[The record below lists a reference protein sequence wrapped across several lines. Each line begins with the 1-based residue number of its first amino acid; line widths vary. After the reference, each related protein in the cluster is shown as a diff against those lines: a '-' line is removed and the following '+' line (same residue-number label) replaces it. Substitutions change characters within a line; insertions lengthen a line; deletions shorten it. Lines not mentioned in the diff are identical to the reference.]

1 MNDSPPDPAPGAPSS
16 AFSLRRR
23 TVLQAAAWS
32 VPAIAAMTATP
43 AYAASGERLS
53 FTQVPASTT
62 ACQATSGAVVVHL
75 DSSSSNA
82 GQLVQFTLPSGWTWA
97 NGSGS
102 YVTDSNGDA
111 TVPAG
116 DIVVGNRVG
125 TITASAAGQVAA
137 ADVEVLAAGTLVD
150 AYSSAPSGTDFLRVY
165 VNGTGLVA
173 ARQNGDIWARKS
185 TGGWAL
191 QGSGGATGA
200 GQMTTIENAA
210 RALWIQ
216 SGVLTLGTNGQPD
229 ISSSDNVDF
238 VGVIALGSYAVAVK
252 SNGDVWRGDG
262 TNPWSQ
268 VGTGAST
275 DASQIAVL
283 SGQARTTGFWIV
295 GGVLWSEVGPESIGS
310 GQNTG
315 FVRVYASSGAG
326 SASPYRDGAVCA
338 ITSSGDVWKWTS
350 TAGWE
355 QVGSG
360 AQTDVEQGGAFARTF
375 NGTSNVGVMW
385 LSGGVLQK
393 SDERPAL
400 SSQNNSDFHRLAN
413 WNGSV
418 TISKRDGQQVYIYN
432 SPYFYS
438 RSTDVGTSPGQ
449 MAWNGGSGAP
459 IYVKPASC

>member
-1 MNDSPPDPAPGAPSS
+1 MNDSTAAPGQDALSPT
-16 AFSLRRR
+16 FSLRRR
-23 TVLQAAAWS
+23 TVLQGAAWS
-32 VPAIAAMTATP
+32 VPAITMMAVTP
-43 AYAASGERLS
+43 AYAASGDRLS
-53 FTQVPASTT
+53 FTQVPSSSA
-62 ACQATSGAVVVHL
+62 ACQATSGKLVVHL
-75 DSSSSNA
+75 DSSSSNV
-82 GQLVQFTLPSGWTWA
+82 GQLVQFTLPSGWSWT

-125 TITASAAGQVAA
+125 TVTASASGQAA
-137 ADVEVLAAGTLVD
+137 SADMEVLAAGTIVD
-150 AYSSAPSGTDFLRVY
+150 AYSSAPSAGDFIRLY
-165 VNGTGLVA
+165 NNGTGLVA
-173 ARQNGDIWARKS
+173 ARSNGDVWARYGN
-185 TGGWAL
+185 GGWAL

-200 GQMTTIENAA
+200 GQMTTVENAA
-210 RALWIQ
+210 RALWIKN
-216 SGVLTLGTNGQPD
+216 GVLELGSDRQPD

-275 DASQIAVL
+275 GASQIAVL

-295 GGVLWSEVGPESIGS
+295 GGAIWSEAGAESVGN
-310 GQNTG
+310 GQNAG
-315 FVRVYASSGAG
+315 FVRVYAAGGAG
-326 SASPYRDGAVCA
+326 NSSPYRDGAVCA
-338 ITSSGDVWKWTS
+338 ITSNGDVWKWIS
-350 TAGWE
+350 TTGWT

-360 AQTDVEQGGAFARTF
+360 AQTGIEQGGAFARNF
-375 NGTSNVGVMW
+375 NGSNVGVMW

-400 SSQNNSDFHRLAN
+400 SAQDNSNFHRLSN

-438 RSTDVGTSPGQ
+438 RTVDVGTSPGQ
-449 MAWNGGSGAP
+449 MAYNGGSGAP
-459 IYVKPASC
+459 IYIKPASC